1 MAEHGS
7 GAGARRLPEPFGD
20 LEVFVD
26 DWALPT
32 EQARFCKRLAS
43 TLQEVRQFN
52 DTIHPRM
59 HDIIGYL
66 NQFPL
71 DAMPPEANTLLALA
85 RSYME
90 TSHPVDLGWKSIDL
104 EDAFDS
110 SRFTM
115 REPSC

>member
-1 MAEHGS
+1 MAEHD
-7 GAGARRLPEPFGD
+7 GAGARRLPEPFSD

-32 EQARFCKRLAS
+32 EQARFGKRLTS
-43 TLQEVRQFN
+43 TLDEVRYFN

-71 DAMPPEANTLLALA
+71 DAMPPEEHTLLDLA

-90 TSHPVDLGWKSIDL
+90 TSHPIDLGWKTIDL
-104 EDAFDS
+104 EDAFDP

-115 REPSC
+115 REPSR